1 MAVASL
7 LSADDDDDM
16 SPALLFS
23 AEDDMW
29 SAKVVAA
36 ILCAGRVVRK
46 SWLVSARAKEQ
57 QRSIIMLAMVV
68 RGCVCFCSAEI
79 DEREV
84 RSMMIEP
91 APRCEVW

>member
-7 LSADDDDDM
+7 LSAAADDDDEV
-16 SPALLFS
+16 SPALLLFS

-29 SAKVVAA
+29 SAKVVAV

-68 RGCVCFCSAEI
+68 RGCVC
-79 DEREV
+79 
-84 RSMMIEP
+84 
-91 APRCEVW
+91 

>member
-7 LSADDDDDM
+7 LSADDDDDV

-23 AEDDMW
+23 AEDDMG
-29 SAKVVAA
+29 SAKVVAV

-57 QRSIIMLAMVV
+57 QRSIIMLYGRAWL
-68 RGCVCFCSAEI
+68 CLLI
-79 DEREV
+79 DEREVTACMV